1 MATETELKLELDC
14 DDMSSIAMLPWLN
27 ALADGPGSREQLE
40 SVYYDTGGFDLRD
53 KGVSLRLRRVGGR
66 MVQTIKAKANGKGG
80 TKGNN
85 SPFARAEW
93 EHEIAAG
100 HAGTSPA
107 PDLSLAKGTALQ
119 PLVGKKLRRRLHPV
133 FETSVRRCSLPLRVR
148 DGVVEL
154 AIDRGHILAG
164 GESRPVHEVELEL
177 RQGSPDA
184 LIEIAERLACDLP
197 VEFGFRSKAER
208 GYALAENGDQARAA
222 AAVYANLSRWI
233 RTPQP
238 RTDFAA
244 SAWPVCAMWRPIGTW
259 SVRATPRRSTRCGS
273 ASGVCAPR
281 CRCSRTS

>member
-154 AIDRGHILAG
+154 AIDRGRIHAG
-164 GESRPVHEVELEL
+164 GESRPVHEVELA
-177 RQGSPDA
+177 P
-184 LIEIAERLACDLP
+184 
-197 VEFGFRSKAER
+197 
-208 GYALAENGDQARAA
+208 AR
-222 AAVYANLSRWI
+222 
-233 RTPQP
+233 QP
-238 RTDFAA
+238 RRADRNRGAVGIRFALGLRVSQQGGSRLWA
-244 SAWPVCAMWRPIGTW
+244 GPGCAAG
-259 SVRATPRRSTRCGS
+259 RRGMCG
-273 ASGVCAPR
+273 AR
-281 CRCSRTS
+281 